1 MKKLNAALAALS
13 LFMAT
18 NAAADWP
25 EKPIKLIVP
34 FAAGGTTDLT
44 ARAFQQAVNTNKLI
58 SEPVSVVNIG
68 GHFSMGLRQ
77 VKDAEPDGHTFTIM
91 HVALMTGQASG
102 MLDFG
107 YKDFVPVAKMGAF
120 CEVAAVRSD
129 SGIKTVDQLLQ
140 KAADKPDSVV
150 AGVNLGALNHTFM
163 LMLEDQKPGAKF
175 RFVQTGGDAK
185 SYAALAGRHT
195 DAGAMAAGSAISYT
209 RSGEQMNPDS
219 GITLLAYSG
228 PERNPGLPE
237 VPTLKELGHNIEFC
251 IDMWYFAPKGTPK
264 AAIDGFAGAVKK
276 SLDTDVVKKY
286 FTSKAMVGSFLAGD
300 ALAKSLDDQWTRIE
314 PVAKRAK
321 KK

>member
-1 MKKLNAALAALS
+1 MKTLSVAAAALS
-13 LFMAT
+13 LVMAT
-18 NAAADWP
+18 NAVADWP
-25 EKPIKLIVP
+25 EKPVKLVVP

-44 ARAFQQAVNTNKLI
+44 ARAFQQAANTEKLL

-107 YKDFVPVAKMGAF
+107 YKDFVPVARMGAF

-129 SGIKTVDQLLQ
+129 LGVKSVDELLQ

-163 LMLEDQKPGAKF
+163 LMLEDLKPGAKF

-185 SYAALAGRHT
+185 SYTALAGKHT

-209 RSGEQMNPDS
+209 RSGDQMNPDS

-237 VPTLKELGHNIEFC
+237 VPTLKELGHDIEFC

-264 AAIDGFAGAVKK
+264 AAIDGFASAVKQ
-276 SLDTDVVKKY
+276 SLDTEVVQKY
-286 FTSKAMVGSFLAGD
+286 FKSKAMVGSYLAGD
-300 ALAKSLDDQWTRIE
+300 ALAKNLDEQWVRIE